1 MASDFGDETGQMM
14 LNLLSHEAYSLRHG
28 AYRRIRADS
37 LGQAA
42 TRAHDFAQRNGG
54 TDRRPILMHE
64 CESADD
70 AKRLAGVIDKHGI
83 ECAHVEG
90 DAFIVFYE
98 SDLEKVIGALE
109 AEHDALAAQMT
120 QEKGRER
127 PERDA
132 DARSST
138 DPSQRREQKRAE
150 DKKPVSL
157 EGAERHPQKVE
168 AAAQKKEG
176 RKKKADKDVAPLSAN
191 GEVRPPGEVA
201 QTGRARKDMPDTA
214 GSSRHEAKATP
225 EVDKTSELRDRG
237 KAAKALCDRQV
248 GRRDVPKIVDFLKSQ
263 IKAGR

>member
-42 TRAHDFAQRNGG
+42 ERAHDFARKNGDA
-54 TDRRPILMHE
+54 DRRPILMHE
-64 CESADD
+64 CESAGD
-70 AKRLAGVIDKHGI
+70 AKRLAGVIDRHGI
-83 ECAHVEG
+83 ECAYVEG
-90 DAFIVFYE
+90 DAFIIFYE

-109 AEHDALAAQMT
+109 AEHDALAAQMA

-138 DPSQRREQKRAE
+138 DLSQRREQKKAE

-157 EGAERHPQKVE
+157 EGAEKHPQKVE
-168 AAAQKKEG
+168 AAARGKGGRKKEG
-176 RKKKADKDVAPLSAN
+176 GKDVAPLSAE
-191 GEVRPPGEVA
+191 G
-201 QTGRARKDMPDTA
+201 
-214 GSSRHEAKATP
+214 
-225 EVDKTSELRDRG
+225 
-237 KAAKALCDRQV
+237 
-248 GRRDVPKIVDFLKSQ
+248 
-263 IKAGR
+263 

>member
-42 TRAHDFAQRNGG
+42 KRAHDFTQKDGG

-64 CESADD
+64 CENADD
-70 AKRLAGVIDKHGI
+70 AERLAGVIDKHGI
-83 ECAHVEG
+83 ECAYVKG
-90 DAFIVFYE
+90 DAFIIFYE

-109 AEHDALAAQMT
+109 AEHDALAAQMA
-120 QEKGRER
+120 QAKGRER
-127 PERDA
+127 PQRDA
-132 DARSST
+132 DARSGADS
-138 DPSQRREQKRAE
+138 SQRREQKNAE

-157 EGAERHPQKVE
+157 EGAKKHPQKVE
-168 AAAQKKEG
+168 AAARGKGGRKKEG
-176 RKKKADKDVAPLSAN
+176 GKDVAPLSAE
-191 GEVRPPGEVA
+191 GK
-201 QTGRARKDMPDTA
+201 TARTERDMKDVPDTA
-214 GSSRHEAKATP
+214 TAFRHDAKEAT
-225 EVDKTSELRDRG
+225 EVGKLTELRGRG

-248 GRRDVPKIVDFLKSQ
+248 GRRDVPKIVDFIKNQ